1 MNTYKYNF
9 EIECPNNNNQ
19 RIAYRVEITVDR
31 VIMVENIASFF
42 LSYTAAFHEEVADAS
57 YETFGG
63 YQVISAHH
71 HGVDI
76 ETRRGQA

>member
-9 EIECPNNNNQ
+9 EIECPNNSQ

-31 VIMVENIASFF
+31 VIMAENIVSFF
-42 LSYTAAFHEEVADAS
+42 LSYTAAYHEEIADAS

-63 YQVISAHH
+63 YQVISAQH

>member
-1 MNTYKYNF
+1 VNTYKYNF

-42 LSYTAAFHEEVADAS
+42 LSYTAAYHEEIADAS

-63 YQVISAHH
+63 YQVITAHH
-71 HGVDI
+71 HGVDV
-76 ETRRGQA
+76 ETTRGRK